1 MPYRYKGFLNLSTVF
16 YEYIYVTER
25 FDSEVTRS
33 MTYAKPQAEH
43 KKYIITITTLEA
55 P

>member
-1 MPYRYKGFLNLSTVF
+1 MLYRYKGFLKVGGLKGYLV
-16 YEYIYVTER
+16 YVTER

-43 KKYIITITTLEA
+43 KKYIITITPLEA